1 MIGAFDNN
9 YMKIS
14 FCLIFLLL
22 FIGASAESAAACA
35 LTDDG
40 VPACAYW
47 TRADVVFSGKVLKI
61 ENAAKS
67 EDLPAGTRKIR
78 FQVLQN
84 FKGADN
90 PTFSLVTADAKTG
103 GGLEIKKGETWIIY
117 AANDIVVKSFTS
129 FRGIKIEPKL
139 ANEELETLKSVIG
152 GKTAAAISG
161 RIVSDTSNGK
171 YEYEPVEI
179 TVENKGKRFTA
190 ETDANGAFNIPVP
203 SEGTYKVEIKLPYRA
218 GIKWNEMLLGA
229 SNTEGTPTVFKYE
242 VRLGDGDC
250 NYNVFEV
257 LKRSQ

>member
-1 MIGAFDNN
+1 
-9 YMKIS
+9 MKAQFVLVIL
-14 FCLIFLLL
+14 LIFIA
-22 FIGASAESAAACA
+22 FTEVSFACA
-35 LTDDG
+35 QTETG

-67 EDLPAGTRKIR
+67 EDLPEGSRKVR

-117 AANDIVVKSFTS
+117 AANDIVVKSFTA
-129 FRGIKIEPKL
+129 FRSVKIEPKIP
-139 ANEELETLKSVIG
+139 NDELETLRLVIG

-161 RIVSDTSNGK
+161 RVVSDVSSGK
-171 YEYEPVEI
+171 YEYEAVEI
-179 TVENKGKRFTA
+179 TVENKGKRLTA
-190 ETDANGAFNIPVP
+190 QTDADGAFNIPVP
-203 SEGTYKVEIKLPYRA
+203 SEGTYKVEIKFPYRA
-218 GIKWNEMLLGA
+218 AIKWNEMLLGA

-242 VRLGDGDC
+242 VRLNDGDC

-257 LKRSQ
+257 RKK

>member
-1 MIGAFDNN
+1 MK
-9 YMKIS
+9 KIS
-14 FCLIFLLL
+14 LL
-22 FIGASAESAAACA
+22 FFILIAFTNIAFGCA
-35 LTDDG
+35 KTETG

-67 EDLPAGTRKIR
+67 EDLPEGSRKIR

-117 AANDIVVKSFTS
+117 ANNDIVVKSFAA
-129 FRGIKIEPKL
+129 FRGVKIESQL
-139 ANEELETLKSVIG
+139 ANDELETLKSVIAG
-152 GKTAAAISG
+152 TTSAAISG
-161 RIVSDTSNGK
+161 RIVSDAASGK

-179 TVENKGKRFTA
+179 TVENKGKRLTA
-190 ETDANGAFNIPVP
+190 ATDPDGAFNIPLP
-203 SEGTYKVEIKLPYRA
+203 SEGTYKVEIKFPYRA
-218 GIKWNEMLLGA
+218 GVKWNEMLLGA
-229 SNTEGTPTVFKYE
+229 SNTEGVPTVFKYE

-257 LKRSQ
+257 TKK

>member
-1 MIGAFDNN
+1 MTLIAFTN
-9 YMKIS
+9 IA
-14 FCLIFLLL
+14 FGCPQT
-22 FIGASAESAAACA
+22 E
-35 LTDDG
+35 TG

-47 TRADVVFSGKVLKI
+47 TRADVVFSGKVLQI
-61 ENAAKS
+61 ESAAKS
-67 EDLPAGTRKIR
+67 EDLPEGSRKVR

-90 PTFSLVTADAKTG
+90 PTFSLITANAKTG

-117 AANDIVVKSFTS
+117 AANDIVVKSFTA
-129 FRGIKIEPKL
+129 FRGIKIEPKI
-139 ANEELETLKSVIG
+139 ANDELETLKSVIG

-161 RIVSDTSNGK
+161 RIVSDVSNGR

-179 TVENKGKRFTA
+179 TVESKGKRLTA
-190 ETDANGAFNIPVP
+190 QTDGDGAFNIFVP
-203 SEGTYKVEIKLPYRA
+203 SEGIYKVELKIPYRA
-218 GIKWNEMLLGA
+218 ALKWNEMLLGA

-257 LKRSQ
+257 LKKTQ